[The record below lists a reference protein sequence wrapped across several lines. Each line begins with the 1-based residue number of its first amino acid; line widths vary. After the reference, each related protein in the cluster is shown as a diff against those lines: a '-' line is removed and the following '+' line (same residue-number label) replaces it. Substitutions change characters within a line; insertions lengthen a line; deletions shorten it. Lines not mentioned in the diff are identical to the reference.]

1 MALQRFLV
9 VICTAWPLFTFAADV
24 TSELSEEA
32 YLGEMPTVLTVSRMA
47 QPVDESPSA
56 VTVIDEETIRA
67 SGVVD
72 LTDIFR
78 LVPGMYVGHNAG
90 YFHTVNPTVSYH
102 GLTDAYSRRMQV
114 LIDGR
119 SVYSPI
125 YGGVQWSDIPLA
137 IEDIARIEVT
147 RGPNSA
153 SHGANSFLGVINIVT
168 KHTSETLGN
177 MATLT
182 AGGDRKGVTLRHGG
196 KEGDLQYR
204 ITADLKNDDGLQER
218 NDDKRIR
225 MLNFRADYR
234 LNARDE
240 LEFQFGYNGGDR
252 EEGMLEEDNLLFLPR
267 TKSVSNRFE
276 QLTWRRALDPESEFR
291 LQAYHTREES
301 NDFMAT
307 ADLNDA
313 LPPPTPP
320 ILVEPR
326 IFRDHDVVTDRYD
339 IEAQH
344 SFAPTAQTRL
354 VWGGSWRVDRTRAP
368 FFLGT
373 RETETFHLSR
383 VFGHLE
389 WTPMPK
395 LVLNAG
401 AMIEDNSFTG
411 SDITPRASVN
421 YKLAPGH
428 TVRASISTATRTPT
442 LLEEKFNTHNV
453 LPTIVPGLTILNQ
466 RYLATG
472 GLDPER
478 ITSREFGYQA
488 SLGRFTFDGRLFHD
502 KIHDLIDGYELENFP
517 HDPALTPFPADT
529 DTYRNTS
536 DINIHGFEAQAQLRL
551 GTHTRIIGNYSH
563 IRINPNMNA
572 DFTSDGEESRF
583 RELSESMPI
592 NSFSLLAWHRFGSGW
607 MGTVG
612 YYQTGETKMPGDGNR
627 VDSAR
632 HWDLRLARSFTLGK
646 TQNEISLSSQNA
658 LDHDNQEF
666 ARYNTMQRRTY
677 LQYRVDF

>member
-9 VICTAWPLFTFAADV
+9 VICTAWPLFTSAADV
-24 TSELSEEA
+24 PSELSEEA

-90 YFHTVNPTVSYH
+90 FFHTVNPTVSYH

-114 LIDGR
+114 LVDGR

-204 ITADLKNDDGLQER
+204 ITAGLKNDDGLQER

-234 LNARDE
+234 LSTRDE

-267 TKSVSNRFE
+267 TKQVTSHFQ
-276 QLTWRRALDPESEFR
+276 QLNWRRTLDAHSEFS
-291 LQAYHTREES
+291 LQAYHSRDES
-301 NDFMAT
+301 DDFLAS
-307 ADLNDA
+307 ADL
-313 LPPPTPP
+313 TGVVP
-320 ILVEPR
+320 ILVDPR
-326 IFRDHDVVTDRYD
+326 IMRNHDVVTDRYD

-344 SFAPTAQTRL
+344 TFAPTASTRL
-354 VWGGSWRVDRTRAP
+354 AWGGSIRLDRTKAP

-373 RETETFHLSR
+373 SDTENFRLGR
-383 VFGHLE
+383 LFGHLE
-389 WTPMPK
+389 WTPLPR

-401 AMIEDNSFTG
+401 AMLENNSFTG
-411 SDITPRASVN
+411 TDITPRASAN
-421 YKLAPGH
+421 FKLAPGH

-442 LLEEKFNTHNV
+442 LLEEKFNTRNV
-453 LPTIVPGLTILNQ
+453 LPTVVPGITILNQ
-466 RYLATG
+466 IYLTNG
-472 GLDPER
+472 GLSPER
-478 ITSREFGYQA
+478 ITSRELGYQGNF
-488 SLGRFTFDGRLFHD
+488 GRLTLDGRLFHD
-502 KIHDLIDGYELENFP
+502 KIRDIIDGYELENFP
-517 HDPALTPFPADT
+517 HDPALTAVPADT
-529 DTYRNTS
+529 NSYRNTS
-536 DINIHGFEAQAQLRL
+536 DINLHGFEAQAQLRL

-607 MGTVG
+607 MATVG

>member
-1 MALQRFLV
+1 MKSAPRIVMPLLLCALFPLAA
-9 VICTAWPLFTFAADV
+9 TAAEV
-24 TSELSEEA
+24 SGELSEEA

-90 YFHTVNPTVSYH
+90 FFHTVNPTVSYH

-177 MATLT
+177 TAVLT
-182 AGGDRKGVTLRHGG
+182 SGSDRKGLTLRHGG

-204 ITADLKNDDGLQER
+204 ITASMKNDHGLQER

-225 MLNFRADYR
+225 MLSFRADYR
-234 LNARDE
+234 LNTRDE

-252 EEGMLEEDNLLFLPR
+252 EEGMLEEDDLLFLPR
-267 TKSVSNRFE
+267 TKRVTSHFQ
-276 QLTWRRALDPESEFR
+276 QLHWRRTLDAQSEFS
-291 LQAYHTREES
+291 LQAYHSRDES
-301 NDFMAT
+301 DDFLAS
-307 ADLNDA
+307 ADL
-313 LPPPTPP
+313 TGVVP
-320 ILVEPR
+320 ILVNPR
-326 IFRDHDVVTDRYD
+326 ILRNLDVVTDRYD

-344 SFAPTAQTRL
+344 TFAPTASTRL
-354 VWGGSWRVDRTRAP
+354 AWGGSVRLDRTKAP
-368 FFLGT
+368 LFLGT
-373 RETETFHLSR
+373 RDTENFRLGR
-383 VFGHLE
+383 LFGHLE
-389 WTPMPK
+389 WTPLPR

-401 AMIEDNSFTG
+401 AMLENNSFTG
-411 SDITPRASVN
+411 TDITPRASAN
-421 YKLAPGH
+421 FKLAPGH

-442 LLEEKFNTHNV
+442 LLEEKFNTRNV
-453 LPTIVPGLTILNQ
+453 LPTVIPGVTILNQ
-466 RYLATG
+466 IFLTQG
-472 GLDPER
+472 GLSPER
-478 ITSREFGYQA
+478 ITSREVGYQGNFGHL
-488 SLGRFTFDGRLFHD
+488 SLDGRLFHD
-502 KIHDLIDGYELENFP
+502 NIRDIINGYEYTGFP
-517 HDPALTPFPADT
+517 HEAGLTPVPDST
-529 DTYRNTS
+529 SSYRNAS
-536 DINIHGFEAQAQLRL
+536 DINLHGFEAQAQLRL
-551 GTHTRIIGNYSH
+551 GTQTRIIGNYSH
-563 IRINPNMNA
+563 IRINPNLNA

-632 HWDLRLARSFTLGK
+632 HWDLRLARSFILGR
-646 TQNEISLSSQNA
+646 THNEISLNSQNA
-658 LDHDNQEF
+658 FDQDYQEF
-666 ARYNTMQRRTY
+666 ARYNTMRRRTY

>member
-1 MALQRFLV
+1 MAIQRLLV
-9 VICTAWPLFTFAADV
+9 VLCVAWPCHAFAADV
-24 TSELSEEA
+24 TELSEEA
-32 YLGEMPTVLTVSRMA
+32 YLGEMPTVLTVSRLA

-72 LTDIFR
+72 LADIFR

-153 SHGANSFLGVINIVT
+153 SHGANSFLGVINIIT

-177 MATLT
+177 MAVLT
-182 AGGDRKGVTLRHGG
+182 SGSDRKGLTLRHGG

-204 ITADLKNDDGLQER
+204 ITAGLKNDQGIQAR

-225 MLNFRADYR
+225 MLNLRADYR
-234 LNARDE
+234 LNAQDE

-252 EEGMLEEDNLLFLPR
+252 EEGMLEEDALVFLPR
-267 TKSVSNRFE
+267 TKEVYNHFE
-276 QLTWRRALDPESEFR
+276 QLNWRRTLGPEAEFKI
-291 LQAYHTREES
+291 QAYHSYDVSDDHVRS
-301 NDFMAT
+301 
-307 ADLNDA
+307 ADLSF
-313 LPPPTPP
+313 LPVP
-320 ILVEPR
+320 LLNPR
-326 IFRDHDVVTDRYD
+326 LAFDHEVMTERYD
-339 IEAQH
+339 LEAQH
-344 SFAPTAQTRL
+344 TFAPSATTRL
-354 VWGGSWRVDRTRAP
+354 AWGGGLRLDRTRSEV
-368 FFLGT
+368 FLGT
-373 RETETFHLSR
+373 DDTERFRLSR
-383 VFGHLE
+383 LFGHLE
-389 WTPMPK
+389 WNPVQR
-395 LVLNAG
+395 LIVNAG
-401 AMIEDNSFTG
+401 AMLEHNSMTG
-411 SDITPRASVN
+411 SDLTPRFSVN

-428 TVRASISTATRTPT
+428 TLRAGISTATRTPT
-442 LLEEKFNTHNV
+442 LLEEKFNMRI
-453 LPTIVPGLTILNQ
+453 LIPTAVPGLTLFEQQFLNP
-466 RYLATG
+466 G
-472 GLDPER
+472 GLSPER
-478 ITSREFGYQA
+478 ITSRELGYQGQVGA
-488 SLGRFTFDGRLFHD
+488 LSLDARLFHD
-502 KIHDLIDGYELENFP
+502 QIRDVIAQYRIEPFP
-517 HDPALTPFPADT
+517 HPADLTPISDRT
-529 DTYRNTS
+529 LGNRNSS
-536 DINIHGFEAQAQLRL
+536 DLTVHGFEAQAQLRL
-551 GTHTRIIGNYSH
+551 GSHTRIIGNFSH
-563 IRINPNMNA
+563 IRINPDMDA
-572 DFTSDGEESRF
+572 TFTSSSEASRF
-583 RELSESMPI
+583 EELQASMPV

-612 YYQTGETKMPGDGNR
+612 YYQLGETKMPGDGNH

-632 HWDLRLARSFTLGK
+632 HWDLRLARSFTLGR
-646 TQNEISLSSQNA
+646 TQNEISLTSQNA
-658 LDHDNQEF
+658 FDYDYQEF